1 MVTMTN
7 TMGLILSGWKKPALK
22 DISYKRSVSAIPFG
36 GKYRAIDFILSN
48 MVNSGI
54 KNVGVLTQYSFRSLM
69 DHLGSGK
76 EWDLDRRTDGLFI
89 FPPSMSDEE
98 SGWYKGSADA
108 MYNNLSFL
116 KRSNEEYVVI
126 AQGNGI
132 FKMQM
137 GDMLQYHIDTNADIT
152 LAYRKMYDYT
162 MEELSSLG
170 IIKIDWDN
178 RIIDL
183 QEKPLNPQSD
193 LASIGIYILRRTLLI
208 SLLEECI
215 AHGNYDFVKDILIR
229 KLDRL
234 NIYGYE
240 FKGYWR
246 NISSVRNYYRC
257 SMEVLD
263 PEIREELF
271 VKDGKIYTKV
281 KDEAPAKYNE
291 EAEVTN
297 SIVADGCFIEGTV
310 ENSVLFRGVTIA
322 KGAVVRNSIIMQGS
336 VIEQDAAVE
345 YAILDK
351 NVVLTGGKYLKG
363 DADYPV
369 VISKNSRV

>member
-1 MVTMTN
+1 
-7 TMGLILSGWKKPALK
+7 
-22 DISYKRSVSAIPFG
+22 
-36 GKYRAIDFILSN
+36 

-76 EWDLDRRTDGLFI
+76 EWDLDRRYDGLFI
-89 FPPSMSDEE
+89 FPPTVSDEE
-98 SGWYKGSADA
+98 SGYYRGSADA
-108 MYNNLSFL
+108 MYHNLSFL

-137 GDMLQYHIDTNADIT
+137 GDMLQYHIDKNADIT
-152 LAYRKMYDYT
+152 LAYRKMNDYT
-162 MEELSSLG
+162 TEELSSLG
-170 IIKIDWDN
+170 IIKIDEGN

-193 LASIGIYILRRTLLI
+193 LASIGVYLLRRTLLI
-208 SLLEECI
+208 SLIEECI
-215 AHGNYDFVKDILIR
+215 AHGNYDFVRDIMIR
-229 KLDRL
+229 KLDKL
-234 NIYGYE
+234 NVCGYE

-246 NISSVRNYYRC
+246 NIYSVRNYYRC

-263 PEIREELF
+263 PAIREELF
-271 VKDGKIYTKV
+271 VRNGKIYTKV

-310 ENSVLFRGVTIA
+310 ENSVLFRGVTVG

-336 VIEQDAAVE
+336 VIEPDAIVE

-351 NVVLTGGKYLKG
+351 NVVLTRGKYLKG
-363 DADYPV
+363 DTDYPV
-369 VISKNSRV
+369 VISKNSKV

>member
-1 MVTMTN
+1 MTMMTN

-22 DISYKRSVSAIPFG
+22 DLSYKRSVSAIPFG

-76 EWDLDRRTDGLFI
+76 EWDLDRRYDGLFI
-89 FPPSMSDEE
+89 FPPTVSDEE

-108 MYNNLSFL
+108 MYHNLSFL

-137 GDMLQYHIDTNADIT
+137 GDMLQYHIDKNADIT
-152 LAYRKMYDYT
+152 LAYRRMYDYT
-162 MEELSSLG
+162 AEELSGLG
-170 IIKIDWDN
+170 IIRIDEDS
-178 RIIDL
+178 RITDL

-193 LASIGIYILRRTLLI
+193 LASIGVYMLRRTLLI
-208 SLLEECI
+208 SLIEECI
-215 AHGNYDFVKDILIR
+215 AHGNYDFVKDIMIR

-240 FKGYWR
+240 FRGYWR
-246 NISSVRNYYRC
+246 SISSVRNYYRC

-271 VKDGKIYTKV
+271 IRNGKIYTKV

-310 ENSVLFRGVTIA
+310 ENSVLFRGVTVA

-336 VIEQDAAVE
+336 VIEPDAVVE

-351 NVVLTGGKYLKG
+351 NVVLTRGKYLKG

-369 VISKNSRV
+369 VVSKNSRV

>member
-1 MVTMTN
+1 MTMMTN
-7 TMGLILSGWKKPALK
+7 TMGLILTGWKKPGLK
-22 DISYKRSVSAIPFG
+22 DLSYNRSVSAIPFG

-76 EWDLDRRTDGLFI
+76 EWDLDRRYDGLFI
-89 FPPSMSDEE
+89 FPPTMTDEE
-98 SGWYKGSADA
+98 SGWYRGSADA
-108 MYNNLSFL
+108 MYHNLTFL
-116 KRSNEEYVVI
+116 RRSNEEYVVI

-132 FKMQM
+132 FRMQM
-137 GDMLQYHIDTNADIT
+137 GDMLQYHIDKDADIT
-152 LAYRKMYDYT
+152 LAYRKMYDYSP
-162 MEELSSLG
+162 EELSSLG
-170 IIKIDWDN
+170 IIRIDGDN

-193 LASIGIYILRRTLLI
+193 LASIGVYLLRRKLLI
-208 SLLEECI
+208 SLIEECI
-215 AHGNYDFVKDILIR
+215 AHGNYDFVRDIMIR
-229 KLDRL
+229 KLDEL
-234 NIYGYE
+234 KIYGYE
-240 FKGYWR
+240 FTGYWR
-246 NISSVRNYYRC
+246 NIYSVRNYYRC

-263 PEIREELF
+263 PAVREELF
-271 VKDGKIYTKV
+271 VRNGKIYTKV

-310 ENSVLFRGVTIA
+310 ENSVLFRGVTVSR
-322 KGAVVRNSIIMQGS
+322 GAVVRNSIIMQGS
-336 VIEQDAAVE
+336 VIEPDAIVE

-351 NVVLTGGKYLKG
+351 NVVLTRGKYLKG

-369 VISKNSRV
+369 VVSKNSKV

>member
-1 MVTMTN
+1 MTMMTN

-22 DISYKRSVSAIPFG
+22 DLSYKRSVSAIPFG

-76 EWDLDRRTDGLFI
+76 EWDLDRRYDGLFI
-89 FPPSMSDEE
+89 FPPTVSDEE

-108 MYNNLSFL
+108 MYHNLSFL

-137 GDMLQYHIDTNADIT
+137 ADMLQYHIDKNADIT
-152 LAYRKMYDYT
+152 LAYRKMYDYAT
-162 MEELSSLG
+162 EELSSLG
-170 IIKIDWDN
+170 IIRIDEDS
-178 RIIDL
+178 RITDL

-193 LASIGIYILRRTLLI
+193 LASIGVYMLRRTLLI
-208 SLLEECI
+208 SLIEECI
-215 AHGNYDFVKDILIR
+215 AHGNYDFVKDIMIR

-240 FKGYWR
+240 FRGYWR
-246 NISSVRNYYRC
+246 SISSVRNYYRC

-271 VKDGKIYTKV
+271 IRNGKIYTKV

-310 ENSVLFRGVTIA
+310 ENSVLFRGVTVA

-336 VIEQDAAVE
+336 VIEPDAVVE

-351 NVVLTGGKYLKG
+351 NVVLTRGKYLKG

-369 VISKNSRV
+369 VVSKNSRV

>member
-1 MVTMTN
+1 MTMMTN

-22 DISYKRSVSAIPFG
+22 DLSYKRSVSAIPFG

-76 EWDLDRRTDGLFI
+76 EWDLDRRYDGLFI
-89 FPPSMSDEE
+89 FPPTVSDEE

-108 MYNNLSFL
+108 MYHNLSFL

-132 FKMQM
+132 YKMQM
-137 GDMLQYHIDTNADIT
+137 ADMLQYHIDKNADIT
-152 LAYRKMYDYT
+152 LAYRKMYDYAT
-162 MEELSSLG
+162 EELSSLG
-170 IIKIDWDN
+170 IIRIDEDS
-178 RIIDL
+178 RITDL

-193 LASIGIYILRRTLLI
+193 LASIGVYMLRRTLLI

-215 AHGNYDFVKDILIR
+215 AHGNYDFVKDIMIR
-229 KLDRL
+229 KLDSL

-240 FKGYWR
+240 FRGYWR

-271 VKDGKIYTKV
+271 IRNGKIYTKV

-297 SIVADGCFIEGTV
+297 SIVADGCFI
-310 ENSVLFRGVTIA
+310 
-322 KGAVVRNSIIMQGS
+322 
-336 VIEQDAAVE
+336 
-345 YAILDK
+345 
-351 NVVLTGGKYLKG
+351 
-363 DADYPV
+363 
-369 VISKNSRV
+369 

>member
-1 MVTMTN
+1 MTN

-22 DISYKRSVSAIPFG
+22 DLSYIRSVSAVPIG

-76 EWDLDRRTDGLFI
+76 EWDLDRRYDGLFI
-89 FPPSMSDEE
+89 FPPSLSDDEN
-98 SGWYKGSADA
+98 GWYRGSADA

-126 AQGNGI
+126 SQGNGI

-137 GDMLQYHIDTNADIT
+137 DEMLEYHLAVNADIT
-152 LAYRKMYDYT
+152 LAYRKMHDYGR
-162 MEELSSLG
+162 EDLSSLG
-170 IIKIDWDN
+170 IINLDQSG
-178 RIIDL
+178 RITDL
-183 QEKPLNPQSD
+183 QEKPLHPQSD
-193 LASIGIYILRRTLLI
+193 LASIGVYMIRRSLLI

-215 AHGNYDFVKDILIR
+215 AHGDYDFVKDIMIK
-229 KLDRL
+229 KLNRL
-234 NIYGYE
+234 GIYGFE

-257 SMEVLD
+257 SMEMLN

-271 VKDGKIYTKV
+271 IRNGKIYTKV

-297 SIVADGCFIEGTV
+297 SIIADGCFIEGIV
-310 ENSVLFRGVTIA
+310 ENSVLFRGVTVA
-322 KGAVVRNSIIMQGS
+322 KGAVIKNSIIMQGS
-336 VIEQDAAVE
+336 VIEQDALLE

-351 NVVLTGGKYLKG
+351 NVVLTKGKYLKG
-363 DADYPV
+363 EYDYPV
-369 VISKNSRV
+369 VVSKNSIV